1 MNPSDPFPRS
11 FLVKIE
17 RKYQSNRKALLY
29 HGWPLQRQCCC
40 RAFLTSMAQYCKLIG
55 TFCSV
60 L

>member
-40 RAFLTSMAQYCKLIG
+40 RAFLTSMAQ
-55 TFCSV
+55 
-60 L
+60 